1 MNADECR
8 RKAQD
13 LFALAKLLTFP
24 EDRTT
29 MLRMAGYWIE
39 RAEEIER
46 IKRIQQQQ
54 QQQQQTRSEE
64 EPEAQRS

>member
-39 RAEEIER
+39 RAKEIER
-46 IKRIQQQQ
+46 FKRIQQQQ
-54 QQQQQTRSEE
+54 QQQTQLEKESEGARS
-64 EPEAQRS
+64 

>member
-1 MNADECR
+1 MDADECR

-13 LFALAKLLTFP
+13 LFALAKLLTVP

-46 IKRIQQQQ
+46 IKHIQL
-54 QQQQQTRSEE
+54 QQQTQPEK
-64 EPEAQRS
+64 EPEGERW

>member
-1 MNADECR
+1 MDAEDCR

-13 LFALAKLLTFP
+13 LFALAKQLTCP

-46 IKRIQQQQ
+46 FKRIQQQQ
-54 QQQQQTRSEE
+54 QPEK
-64 EPEAQRS
+64 EPERERS

>member
-1 MNADECR
+1 MTADECR
-8 RKAQD
+8 RKARD
-13 LFALAKLLTFP
+13 SFALAKLLTSP

-29 MLRMAGYWIE
+29 MLRMAGYWID

-54 QQQQQTRSEE
+54 QQQAQPQK
-64 EPEAQRS
+64 EPEGEHS